1 MMMKLNR
8 TSVITIFAFLFGGAA
23 GAYLSY
29 SATMDYAI
37 DQSMLEI
44 ATSTQIEVNA
54 LRGLREND
62 REGAVKLLE
71 AYIDVRIAELPSV
84 GNYSDLTN
92 NAVSRAIEL
101 TKSYRAQY
109 PKNDAPDSK
118 GENEKQD
125 RSFPK
130 P

>member
-1 MMMKLNR
+1 MMKFNR
-8 TSVITIFAFLFGGAA
+8 TSVITILAFLFGGVV
-23 GAYLSY
+23 GAYLGY
-29 SATMDYAI
+29 SATLDYAI

-62 REGAVKLLE
+62 REGAVKLLD
-71 AYIDVRIAELPSV
+71 AYLETRIASLRND

-92 NAVSRAIEL
+92 DAVRRAIEL
-101 TKSYRAQY
+101 TKNYRAQY
-109 PKNDAPDSK
+109 PKNVSLDSNAQ
-118 GENEKQD
+118 NEKQD
-125 RSFPK
+125 RSLPK